1 MFIAFKGEK
10 GFIAISPL
18 FSYFCEKAKGM
29 YRLNDIVNSFKSLVG
44 WEKENTDID
53 EAITASD
60 SGLYFQEAHP
70 LLTLRAMRSIMPED
84 YSKRYEDYT
93 RAKTYNK
100 GDRVRSYTDKVYK
113 SLIDNNLGNDVLDTE
128 YWAEFDLLTDYL
140 SDLETR
146 GIKKVATTF
155 IRDKVIGME
164 TKNIIDRRCLFDG
177 TGRIEARIPNGKKLV
192 GFEITPL
199 RSKGVTTK
207 IEKIGLQFIGNT
219 GDVTMYLFHSSKRE
233 PVWTKTF
240 NYNKSNGT
248 FLWFD
253 VEDSFLP
260 YVSNETNAG
269 GSWYLV
275 YDQTALP
282 PYMEGIN
289 FGRDWSR
296 EPCGT
301 CNKGDLALWRLMT
314 KYVEFSP
321 FYVNAEQ
328 WNGEL
333 WDINQNI
340 YTNTLNYG
348 INVMFSVGCDLT
360 DTMIASRLDFANV
373 IQLQVASDALR
384 SLALNP
390 EVSVNR
396 VQYNAD
402 RNNIL
407 YETDGNGEGIKG
419 LAGDLT
425 RAYKALSF
433 DTKGLDDTCLTC
445 KSKGVRFG
453 SI

>member
-1 MFIAFKGEK
+1 
-10 GFIAISPL
+10 
-18 FSYFCEKAKGM
+18 M
-29 YRLNDIVNSFKSLVG
+29 YRLNDIVNSFRGLVG
-44 WEKENTDID
+44 WESEGESLSTDN
-53 EAITASD
+53 TASD

-70 LLTLRAMRSIMPED
+70 LLTLRAIKGIMPED
-84 YSKRYEDYT
+84 YSERYETYIKT
-93 RAKTYNK
+93 KTYSK
-100 GDRVRSYTDKVYK
+100 GDRVRQYTSIVYI
-113 SLIDNNLGNDVLDTE
+113 SLVDDNKGNDVLETA
-128 YWAEFDLLTDYL
+128 YWAEYDPLNDYL
-140 SDLETR
+140 SELTTR

-177 TGRIEARIPNGKKLV
+177 TGRIDAKIPNNGKIV

-199 RSKGVTTK
+199 RSGGITTK
-207 IEKIGLQFIGNT
+207 IEKIGLQFYGNV
-219 GDVTMYLFHSSKRE
+219 GEVTMYLFHSSKRE
-233 PVWTKTF
+233 PIWTKTF
-240 NYNKSNGT
+240 NYTKDNGT

-253 VEDSFLP
+253 VEETFLP
-260 YVSNETNAG
+260 YVNSEVNAG

-275 YDQTALP
+275 YNQAELP
-282 PYMEGIN
+282 SYMEGIN

-314 KYVEFSP
+314 RYVEFSP
-321 FYVNAEQ
+321 FYVSVDNWDGQ
-328 WNGEL
+328 L
-333 WDINQNI
+333 WDIANNI

-360 DTMIASRLDFANV
+360 DTMMASRLDFANA
-373 IQLQVASDALR
+373 IQLQVASDSLR
-384 SLALNP
+384 TLALNP

-407 YETDGNGEGIKG
+407 YETDGDGQGIKG
-419 LAGDLT
+419 LAGDLN
-425 RAYKALSF
+425 RAFKALSF
-433 DTKGLDDTCLTC
+433 DMKGLDDICLAC
-445 KSKGVRFG
+445 KSKGVKFG

>member
-1 MFIAFKGEK
+1 
-10 GFIAISPL
+10 
-18 FSYFCEKAKGM
+18 M
-29 YRLNDIVNSFKSLVG
+29 YRLNDIVNSFRGLVG
-44 WEKENTDID
+44 WESEGESLSTDN
-53 EAITASD
+53 TASD

-70 LLTLRAMRSIMPED
+70 LLTLRAIKGIMPED
-84 YSKRYEDYT
+84 YSERYETYSKT
-93 RAKTYNK
+93 KTYSK
-100 GDRVRSYTDKVYK
+100 GDRVRQYTSIVYI
-113 SLIDNNLGNDVLDTE
+113 SLVDDNKGNDVLEAD
-128 YWAEFDLLTDYL
+128 YWAEYDPLNDYL
-140 SDLETR
+140 SELTTR

-177 TGRIEARIPNGKKLV
+177 TGRIDAKIPNSGKVV

-199 RSKGVTTK
+199 RAGGITTK
-207 IEKIGLQFIGNT
+207 IEKIGLQFYGNV
-219 GDVTMYLFHSSKRE
+219 GEVTMYLFHSSKRE

-240 NYNKSNGT
+240 NYTKDNGT

-253 VEDSFLP
+253 VEDTFLP
-260 YVSNETNAG
+260 YVNSEVNAG

-275 YDQTALP
+275 YNQSELP
-282 PYMEGIN
+282 SYMEGIN

-314 KYVEFSP
+314 RYVEFSP
-321 FYVNAEQ
+321 FYVSVDNWDGQ
-328 WNGEL
+328 L
-333 WDINQNI
+333 WDIANNI

-360 DTMIASRLDFANV
+360 DTMIASRLDFANA
-373 IQLQVASDALR
+373 IQLQVASDSLR
-384 SLALNP
+384 TLALNP

-407 YETDGNGEGIKG
+407 YETDGDGQGIKG
-419 LAGDLT
+419 LAGDLN
-425 RAYKALSF
+425 RAFKALSF
-433 DTKGLDDTCLTC
+433 DMKGLDDICLAC
-445 KSKGVRFG
+445 KSKGVKFG

>member
-1 MFIAFKGEK
+1 
-10 GFIAISPL
+10 
-18 FSYFCEKAKGM
+18 M
-29 YRLNDIVNSFKSLVG
+29 YRLNNIVNSFKSLVG
-44 WEKENTDID
+44 WEKENTNID
-53 EAITASD
+53 EAITTSD

-70 LLTLRAMRSIMPED
+70 LLTLRAMRGIMPED
-84 YSKRYEDYT
+84 YVSRYEEYSST
-93 RAKTYNK
+93 KTYAK
-100 GDRVRSYTDKVYK
+100 GDKVRNYAGMVYK
-113 SLIDNNLGNDVLDTE
+113 SLVDNNLDNGTIDEN
-128 YWAEFDLLTDYL
+128 YWAEFDVLSDYL
-140 SDLETR
+140 SELELR

-155 IRDKVIGME
+155 IRDKVLGME

-199 RSKGVTTK
+199 RSGGITTK
-207 IEKIGLQFIGNT
+207 IERIGLQFVGNT
-219 GDVTMYLFHSSKRE
+219 GDITMYLFHSSQKE
-233 PVWTKTF
+233 AVWKKTF
-240 NYNKSNGT
+240 HYTKANGS
-248 FLWFD
+248 FVWFD
-253 VEDSFLP
+253 VEDTFLP
-260 YVSNETNAG
+260 YVNDSINAG

-275 YDQTALP
+275 YDQQALP
-282 PYMEGIN
+282 DYMEGIN

-301 CNKGDLALWRLMT
+301 CNKGDLNLWRLMT
-314 KYVEFSP
+314 RFVEFSP
-321 FYVNAEQ
+321 FYVNAEN

-360 DTMIASRLDFANV
+360 DTMIASRLSFANAV
-373 IQLQVASDALR
+373 QLQVASDALR
-384 SLALNP
+384 TLALNP
-390 EVSVNR
+390 EVNVNR

-419 LAGDLT
+419 LAGDLAK
-425 RAYKALSF
+425 AYKALSF
-433 DTKGLDDTCLTC
+433 DTKGLDDVCLTC

>member
-1 MFIAFKGEK
+1 
-10 GFIAISPL
+10 
-18 FSYFCEKAKGM
+18 M
-29 YRLNDIVNSFKSLVG
+29 YRLNDIVNSFRGLVG
-44 WEKENTDID
+44 WECEGEKNLSSD
-53 EAITASD
+53 ITASD

-70 LLTLRAMRSIMPED
+70 LLTLRAIKGIMPEEYPLHYD
-84 YSKRYEDYT
+84 GYDKT
-93 RAKTYNK
+93 KTYNK
-100 GDRVRSYTDKVYK
+100 GDKVRYYTGTIYI
-113 SLIDNNLGNDVLDTE
+113 SLVDNNSEDVLETA
-128 YWAEFDLLTDYL
+128 YWAEFNPLTDYL
-140 SDLETR
+140 SELTTR

-177 TGRIEARIPNGKKLV
+177 TGRIEAKIPNKGKIV

-199 RSKGVTTK
+199 RAGGITTK
-207 IEKIGLQFIGNT
+207 IEKIGLQFYGNV
-219 GDVTMYLFHSSKRE
+219 GEVTMYLFHSSKRE

-240 NYNKSNGT
+240 NYTKDNGT

-253 VEDSFLP
+253 VEETFLP
-260 YVSNETNAG
+260 YVNSEVNAG

-275 YDQTALP
+275 YNQSELP
-282 PYMEGIN
+282 SYMESIN

-314 KYVEFSP
+314 RYVEFSP
-321 FYVNAEQ
+321 FYVSVDNWDGQ
-328 WNGEL
+328 L
-333 WDINQNI
+333 WDIANNI

-360 DTMIASRLDFANV
+360 DTMIASRLDFANA
-373 IQLQVASDALR
+373 IQLQVASDSLR
-384 SLALNP
+384 TLALNP

-407 YETDGNGEGIKG
+407 YETDGDGQGIKG
-419 LAGDLT
+419 LTGDLN
-425 RAYKALSF
+425 RAFKALSF
-433 DTKGLDDTCLTC
+433 DMKGLDDICLAC
-445 KSKGVRFG
+445 KSKGVKFG

>member
-1 MFIAFKGEK
+1 
-10 GFIAISPL
+10 
-18 FSYFCEKAKGM
+18 M
-29 YRLNDIVNSFKSLVG
+29 YRLNDIVNSFRGLVG
-44 WEKENTDID
+44 WECEGERNLSSD
-53 EAITASD
+53 ITASD

-70 LLTLRAMRSIMPED
+70 LLTLRAIKGIMPEEYPLHYD
-84 YSKRYEDYT
+84 GYDKT
-93 RAKTYNK
+93 KTYNK
-100 GDRVRSYTDKVYK
+100 GDKVRYYTGTIYI
-113 SLIDNNLGNDVLDTE
+113 SLVDDNSEDVLETA
-128 YWAEFDLLTDYL
+128 YWAEFNPLTDYL
-140 SDLETR
+140 SELTTR

-177 TGRIEARIPNGKKLV
+177 TGRIEAKIPNRGKIV

-199 RSKGVTTK
+199 RAGGITTK
-207 IEKIGLQFIGNT
+207 IEKIGLQFYGNV
-219 GDVTMYLFHSSKRE
+219 GEVTMYLFHSSKRE
-233 PVWTKTF
+233 PIWTKTF
-240 NYNKSNGT
+240 KYTKDNGT

-253 VEDSFLP
+253 VEDTFLP
-260 YVSNETNAG
+260 YVNSEVNAG

-275 YDQTALP
+275 YNQSELP
-282 PYMEGIN
+282 SYMESIN

-314 KYVEFSP
+314 RYVEFSP
-321 FYVNAEQ
+321 FYVSVDN
-328 WNGEL
+328 WDGKL
-333 WDINQNI
+333 WDIANNI

-384 SLALNP
+384 TVALNP

-396 VQYNAD
+396 VQFNAD

-407 YETDGNGEGIKG
+407 YETDGDGQGIKG
-419 LAGDLT
+419 LAGDLN
-425 RAYKALSF
+425 RAFKALSF
-433 DTKGLDDTCLTC
+433 DMKGLDNICLAC
-445 KSKGVRFG
+445 KSKGVKFG

>member
-1 MFIAFKGEK
+1 
-10 GFIAISPL
+10 
-18 FSYFCEKAKGM
+18 M
-29 YRLNDIVNSFKSLVG
+29 YRLNDIVNSFRGLVG
-44 WEKENTDID
+44 WESEGESLTTDN
-53 EAITASD
+53 TASD

-70 LLTLRAMRSIMPED
+70 LLTLRAIKGIMPED
-84 YSKRYEDYT
+84 YSERYETYSKI
-93 RAKTYNK
+93 KTYSK
-100 GDRVRSYTDKVYK
+100 GDRVRQYTSIVYI
-113 SLIDNNLGNDVLDTE
+113 SLVDDNKGNDVLETA
-128 YWAEFDLLTDYL
+128 YWAEYDPLNDYL
-140 SDLETR
+140 SELATR

-177 TGRIEARIPNGKKLV
+177 TGRIDAKIPNSGKIV

-199 RSKGVTTK
+199 RAGGITTK
-207 IEKIGLQFIGNT
+207 IEKIGLQFYGNV
-219 GDVTMYLFHSSKRE
+219 GEVTMYLFHSSKRE

-240 NYNKSNGT
+240 NYTKDNGT

-253 VEDSFLP
+253 VEETFLP
-260 YVSNETNAG
+260 YVNSEVNAG

-275 YDQTALP
+275 YNQSELP
-282 PYMEGIN
+282 SYMEGIN

-314 KYVEFSP
+314 RYVEFSP
-321 FYVNAEQ
+321 FYVSVDNWDGQ
-328 WNGEL
+328 L
-333 WDINQNI
+333 WDIANNI

-360 DTMIASRLDFANV
+360 DTMIASRLDFANA
-373 IQLQVASDALR
+373 IQLQVASDSLR
-384 SLALNP
+384 TLALNP

-407 YETDGNGEGIKG
+407 YETDGDGQGIKG
-419 LAGDLT
+419 LAGDLN
-425 RAYKALSF
+425 RAFKALSF
-433 DTKGLDDTCLTC
+433 DMKGLDDICLAC
-445 KSKGVRFG
+445 KSKGVKFG

>member
-1 MFIAFKGEK
+1 
-10 GFIAISPL
+10 
-18 FSYFCEKAKGM
+18 M
-29 YRLNDIVNSFKSLVG
+29 YRLNDIVKSFRGLVG
-44 WEKENTDID
+44 WESEGESLID
-53 EAITASD
+53 DITASV

-70 LLTLRAMRSIMPED
+70 LLTLRAMKGIMPED
-84 YSKRYEDYT
+84 YAKRYPQFT
-93 RAKTYNK
+93 RTTTYAK
-100 GDRVRSYTDKVYK
+100 GDKVYHYSGTVYI
-113 SLIDNNLGNDVLDTE
+113 SLVDDNKNNDVTE
-128 YWAEFDLLTDYL
+128 TAYWAEYDPFNDYL
-140 SDLETR
+140 NELTTR

-177 TGRIEARIPNGKKLV
+177 TGRIEAKIPNNGRIV

-199 RSKGVTTK
+199 RSGGITTK
-207 IEKIGLQFIGNT
+207 IERIGLQFYGNT
-219 GDVTMYLFHSSKRE
+219 GEITLYLFHSSKRE

-240 NYNKSNGT
+240 NYTKDNGT

-253 VEDSFLP
+253 VEDTFLP
-260 YVSNETNAG
+260 YVNSDVNAG

-275 YDQTALP
+275 YNQAELP
-282 PYMEGIN
+282 SYMEGIN

-314 KYVEFSP
+314 RYVDFSP
-321 FYVNAEQ
+321 FYVSVDN
-328 WNGEL
+328 WDGTL
-333 WDINQNI
+333 WDIANNI

-348 INVMFSVGCDLT
+348 INMMFSVGCDLT
-360 DTMIASRLDFANV
+360 DTMIASRLDFANA
-373 IQLQVASDALR
+373 IQLQVATDALR
-384 SLALNP
+384 TLALNP

-407 YETDGNGEGIKG
+407 YETDGDGQGIKG
-419 LAGDLT
+419 LGGSLN

-433 DTKGLDDTCLTC
+433 DMKGLDDICLAC
-445 KSKGVRFG
+445 KSKGVKFG
-453 SI
+453 AI